1 MQPWRLADDL
11 RATLCAAC
19 VPRHTLRRQAAT
31 RWRRHSFAFRCCVS
45 VDGVRLHE
53 RKGAWACVQVR
64 AKRAELEE
72 RLRARQWQHQDEVSG
87 NGPSGNG
94 PSGNGTSGKG
104 PKWERAKQRQ
114 HEDAVTSARHCGICR
129 AMCHAGCRVTCDI
142 MCLRSVYAVAFLLCG
157 CVLLR
162 YVVVGRAYDSG
173 SGRRSSCGVA

>member
-1 MQPWRLADDL
+1 MQPWHLADDL
-11 RATLCAAC
+11 RATLCAVCAASHA
-19 VPRHTLRRQAAT
+19 PPPGGDALAAT
-31 RWRRHSFAFRCCVS
+31 RWRRQSFAFRCCVS

-94 PSGNGTSGKG
+94 TSGNG

-142 MCLRSVYAVAFLLCG
+142 MCLRSVYAVA
-157 CVLLR
+157 
-162 YVVVGRAYDSG
+162 
-173 SGRRSSCGVA
+173 SSCATWWWAVHTTAAGGRLRGCIMVPR